1 MTATR
6 ADFQHIADAL
16 RDARCTPDAIAAVAR
31 HLKKAYPKFN
41 VDKFIEAA
49 TPPDNLPTHQYT
61 WEADTFT
68 VVVDTYYEPPQII
81 VTSTE
86 PEAELDEAIA
96 RDLHTALGEALI
108 AAHHAQENR

>member
-31 HLKKAYPKFN
+31 HL
-41 VDKFIEAA
+41 KFIEAA

-68 VVVDTYYEPPQII
+68 VVVDTYYEPPRII